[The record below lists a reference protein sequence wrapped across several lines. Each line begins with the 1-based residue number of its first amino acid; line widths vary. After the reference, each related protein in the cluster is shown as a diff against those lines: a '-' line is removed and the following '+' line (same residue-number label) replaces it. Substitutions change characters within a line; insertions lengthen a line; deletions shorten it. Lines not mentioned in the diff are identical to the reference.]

1 MPNRPPPRP
10 SLRWAGTQSQ
20 PAPKKKKKKNRK
32 RLTRRTRRTRG
43 FGRHEA
49 SWTFSA
55 PKPFFA
61 RARDARTRPGTPSR
75 VAVALSLTH
84 TPLRS
89 DPLVRKDAPGT
100 RRVGL
105 IDYGGDA
112 RGRRLGV
119 GAHSRRDDIRR
130 GRAARPP
137 RDGRLGGAPRS
148 DFRHTFIHFCYH
160 AIERSQTTRRAPATV
175 REVADERGRTAL
187 SPEPNR
193 ASKTDPKDHTPK
205 IQDSRACL
213 GAGGCFLFL
222 FFALPSLPSRSF
234 ARARTRRARAFPS
247 SLAPRRG
254 RRRLRRDVSG
264 RQGRHRCVPQA
275 GQGPRARR
283 RSLRAVRSRRFAPSF
298 PSRAR
303 DD

>member
-1 MPNRPPPRP
+1 MT
-10 SLRWAGTQSQ
+10 LRARS
-20 PAPKKKKKKNRK
+20 
-32 RLTRRTRRTRG
+32 TRRSFSWDQRSYRRSMSSSLNSVS
-43 FGRHEA
+43 GRVRFDQFH
-49 SWTFSA
+49 
-55 PKPFFA
+55 
-61 RARDARTRPGTPSR
+61 ARTMGP
-75 VAVALSLTH
+75 
-84 TPLRS
+84 
-89 DPLVRKDAPGT
+89 
-100 RRVGL
+100 
-105 IDYGGDA
+105 
-112 RGRRLGV
+112 
-119 GAHSRRDDIRR
+119 
-130 GRAARPP
+130 GRAPA
-137 RDGRLGGAPRS
+137 AVS
-148 DFRHTFIHFCYH
+148 W
-160 AIERSQTTRRAPATV
+160 TTRRAPATV

-187 SPEPNR
+187 SPETNR

-205 IQDSRACL
+205 IQDSRACCWRV
-213 GAGGCFLFL
+213 GCFLLL
-222 FFALPSLPSRSF
+222 FFALPSLPSRRF

>member
-1 MPNRPPPRP
+1 V
-10 SLRWAGTQSQ
+10 TT
-20 PAPKKKKKKNRK
+20 KKKKKKKKTEKGGRDGRDGPAVSDTK
-32 RLTRRTRRTRG
+32 PLGRFRRRNP
-43 FGRHEA
+43 
-49 SWTFSA
+49 FS
-55 PKPFFA
+55 

-119 GAHSRRDDIRR
+119 GAL
-130 GRAARPP
+130 AP
-137 RDGRLGGAPRS
+137 RCTYGEGAPRGLRGTGGS
-148 DFRHTFIHFCYH
+148 AARRAQILDIHFYYH

-175 REVADERGRTAL
+175 REVADEGGRTAL

-205 IQDSRACL
+205 IQDSRACCWRV
-213 GAGGCFLFL
+213 GCFLLL
-222 FFALPSLPSRSF
+222 FFALPSLPSRRF